1 MMENRNRHYGDVH
14 NWVIK
19 VINSCETYPQT
30 LTAKSLIFNF
40 EKQMRRNKVDSN
52 LIWSVRASLDLEL
65 SFKRDELRKKQLEN
79 EI

>member
-1 MMENRNRHYGDVH
+1 MMENKSRHYGDVH

-40 EKQMRRNKVDSN
+40 EKQMRRNNVDSN
-52 LIWSVRASLDLEL
+52 LSTIATLANCEL
-65 SFKRDELRKKQLEN
+65 LRN
-79 EI
+79 R